1 MSKKELAIKQAEIVR
16 RVNMSNALTRS
27 AQNLTLAEKRLVML
41 AISKIDSTQPATPQ
55 NMIVTVTAE
64 EFSRQFDV
72 SMDTAYDELQSAG
85 KQMFKRYISFHWDAG
100 ANLAQMHWV
109 GRATYKDKEGKIE
122 LAFWHELAPQLF
134 ELSGLFTSYRLSR
147 VSALRSFYTWR
158 LFDLLMQFRK
168 TGWLK
173 IPIADFCHAV
183 EAPERYRSDSGQL
196 RRSVIEPAVKEI
208 REKDGLDLTWEAIKA
223 GRKVVMLEFKFP
235 KELGTQDEAAEI
247 TIEPP
252 KALTAPKPRGR
263 PKKAATPITNTPN
276 AITREEIERHARPG
290 ESYEQVAQRLREAQ
304 KS

>member
-1 MSKKELAIKQAEIVR
+1 MSKKEIAIKQADIVR
-16 RVNMSNALTRS
+16 RVNMSNALTRA

-41 AISKIDSTQPATPQ
+41 AVSKLDSTQPATPQ
-55 NMIVTVTAE
+55 SMIVTVTAE
-64 EFSRQFDV
+64 EFAREFDV

-85 KQMFKRYISFHWDAG
+85 KQLFPRYISFHWDAG
-100 ANLAQMHWV
+100 ANLTHMHWV

-134 ELSGLFTSYRLSR
+134 DLNGLFTSYRLSR
-147 VSALRSFYTWR
+147 VSALRSFYSWR

-183 EAPERYRSDSGQL
+183 EAPERYRKDSGQL
-196 RRSVIEPAVKEI
+196 RRAVIEPAVKEI

-235 KELGTQDEAAEI
+235 KEKEKQEEATESAV
-247 TIEPP
+247 EPP
-252 KALTAPKPRGR
+252 NAAPTVKPRGR
-263 PKKAATPITNTPN
+263 PKKAATPPEYTPN
-276 AITREEIERHARPG
+276 TITREEIERHARPG
-290 ESYEQVAQRLREAQ
+290 ESYEQAGQRLRGLA
-304 KS
+304 